1 MSGHGGAAHGRA
13 AAVGAKEVL
22 RKPLQGRDLAES
34 LGTSADRSLKEV
46 ADMPETIQ
54 AAHPGP

>member
-1 MSGHGGAAHGRA
+1 MSGHGGAQLAQRA

-34 LGTSADRSLKEV
+34 LARVLGSPA
-46 ADMPETIQ
+46 
-54 AAHPGP
+54 